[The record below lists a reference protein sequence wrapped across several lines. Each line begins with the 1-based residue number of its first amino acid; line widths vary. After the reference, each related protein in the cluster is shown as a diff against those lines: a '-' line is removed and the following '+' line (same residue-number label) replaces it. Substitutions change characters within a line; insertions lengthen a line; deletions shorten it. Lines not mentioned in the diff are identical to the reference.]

1 MMKVQTSTWLKLVF
15 VTAPMILLTGY
26 VVGSEYFVDLMPPL
40 VRWKGL
46 IILIVSFAITK
57 LTIGKELGI
66 ILDEV
71 GKKSRQ
77 EKDNDKLK

>member
-1 MMKVQTSTWLKLVF
+1 MMKVKMSTWLIIVF

-26 VVGSEYFVDLMPPL
+26 VVGSEYFAGLMPPL
-40 VRWKGL
+40 VRWKGV
-46 IILIVSFAITK
+46 IILIVSLIITK
-57 LTIGKELGI
+57 LTIGKELGM

-77 EKDNDKLK
+77 EKDNDKL